1 VKTLPV
7 LALIAASTLIACVG
21 GWSAPPGRVPAGT
34 ATRPPPAEPSAE
46 GALQPQPAE
55 PSAEGALQ
63 TQPAEPSSEH
73 AMQPPPAEPSMEKAM
88 PPPPTEALARPQPV
102 EPRMPV
108 FKIPSWDSTPAEP
121 RTPIPTP
128 SPAEIREER
137 VAAILNGERF
147 SNAPAG
153 SALAEIRAGMSET
166 EVREILGDPDA
177 RDRYTTSNLWI
188 PFYTGPDSRRT
199 DWIYRG
205 EGRVVFSRNLDDGT
219 LFAIRVLYDR
229 AVVR

>member
-1 VKTLPV
+1 
-7 LALIAASTLIACVG
+7 
-21 GWSAPPGRVPAGT
+21 
-34 ATRPPPAEPSAE
+34 
-46 GALQPQPAE
+46 
-55 PSAEGALQ
+55 
-63 TQPAEPSSEH
+63 
-73 AMQPPPAEPSMEKAM
+73 
-88 PPPPTEALARPQPV
+88 
-102 EPRMPV
+102 MPV

-121 RTPIPTP
+121 PTP
-128 SPAEIREER
+128 TAPETREER
-137 VAAILNGERF
+137 AAAILSGERF

-205 EGRVVFSRNLDDGT
+205 QGRVVFSRNLDDGT